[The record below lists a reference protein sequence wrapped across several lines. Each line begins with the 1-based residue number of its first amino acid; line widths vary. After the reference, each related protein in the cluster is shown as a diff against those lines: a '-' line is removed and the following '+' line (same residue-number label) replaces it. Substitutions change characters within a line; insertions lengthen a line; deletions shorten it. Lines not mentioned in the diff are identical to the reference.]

1 MGEASG
7 EPRRSN
13 SGEAPPRLS
22 RCLAIGLLLAAV
34 LSLVLGG
41 TAKAVTRY
49 AAPGGTGADPCA
61 NPARPCSVFA
71 AADKSAPRTTI
82 EAGDVVELAPGTY
95 RAEDEGEFG
104 ELAGVM
110 LPQGVTVRGEP
121 GKARPVIVVRDNEAG
136 YGAFY
141 IPFASE
147 VADVA
152 IHNRSGHGA
161 AITVSG
167 GAMERVIARS
177 ASGEPACYFDEGTI
191 RSGACISSS
200 GSPAIGL
207 NVTTTGTLEGVIRNS
222 TFIATGPGSV
232 GMEFIYAA
240 SKRGLT
246 VNIDVAGALIEGAE
260 KDIVVKAWPANK
272 SRGAEATV
280 ELRNSSYETVETEV
294 MSGGRASVT
303 RPGTNGNITAAPLL
317 ADDYLHQL
325 PGSPTIDKGVVD
337 GASSAFDIY
346 EEPRTLGGAPDIGA
360 DEYGS
365 YPAQPN
371 SAPVTTLAGTQAKR
385 ELRTPHRRVRFGF
398 SSSDLY
404 SRFEC
409 KLDRKPYRACTSP
422 YKAKVKLGKHELRV
436 RAIDPQGK
444 ADATPAVVRWRV
456 LPWRFFLS

>member
-1 MGEASG
+1 MVRQTG
-7 EPRRSN
+7 RV
-13 SGEAPPRLS
+13 LV
-22 RCLAIGLLLAAV
+22 LAAA
-34 LSLVLGG
+34 LSLL
-41 TAKAVTRY
+41 TACTAMGATRY
-49 AAPGGTGADPCA
+49 AAPGGTGKDPCA
-61 NPARPCSVFA
+61 NPSRPCSVYA
-71 AADKSAPRTTI
+71 AADGKVPGTTI
-82 EAGDVVELAPGTY
+82 EAGDVVELAPGIY
-95 RAEDEGEFG
+95 HAENEGEFG
-104 ELAGVM
+104 EIAGVM

-121 GKARPVIVVRDNEAG
+121 GKARPAIVVLDNEAG

-141 IPFASE
+141 FPFASE

-167 GAMERVIARS
+167 GAMERVISRS

-191 RSGACISSS
+191 RSSACISSG
-200 GSPAIGL
+200 GSPAIGT
-207 NVTTTGTLEGVIRNS
+207 NITTTGTFEGVIRNS

-240 SKRGLT
+240 FKRGLT
-246 VNIDVAGALIEGAE
+246 VNIDATGVLIEGEE
-260 KDIVVKAWPANK
+260 KDVVLKAWPNNK
-272 SRGAEATV
+272 GRGAIV
-280 ELRNSSYETVETEV
+280 NLDLRNSSYQTVETEAEA
-294 MSGGRASVT
+294 GGRASVT

-325 PGSPTIDKGVVD
+325 PGSPTIDKGAVD
-337 GASSAFDIY
+337 SASSAFDIF

-360 DEYGS
+360 DEFGS

-371 SAPVTTLAGTQAKR
+371 SAPVTTLAGTQGKR
-385 ELRTPHRRVRFGF
+385 ELRTPLRRVGFRF

-422 YKAKVKLGKHELRV
+422 YVANVKLGKHELRV
-436 RAIDPQGK
+436 RAVDPQGK
-444 ADATPAVVRWRV
+444 ADPTPAVVRWRV